1 MMMWHVKTWKFCK
14 LKNSKYFY
22 GKKFWQWRW
31 ENIEL
36 QRQWR
41 HHLTFKIYIFIIVD
55 SRFSL
60 SFLADLET
68 PLCVDLDDYFLQS
81 DSDSSVDFFGE
92 RTFWLLNLFEK
103 SPEEI
108 ALWWLE
114 AFYGLVPFL
123 QEKIKCIDGA
133 TNFAYLTLK
142 KTIQH
147 EILKPLCILLLI
159 RKTSYDISNIIEET
173 VRWVQ
178 H

>member
-1 MMMWHVKTWKFCK
+1 MAKI
-14 LKNSKYFY
+14 
-22 GKKFWQWRW
+22 FWQWRC

-36 QRQWR
+36 QRQRR
-41 HHLTFKIYIFIIVD
+41 HHLIFKIYL
-55 SRFSL
+55 SFSSL
-60 SFLADLET
+60 TQVFLSFSFLADLET

-142 KTIQH
+142 KTIRLK
-147 EILKPLCILLLI
+147 ILKPLCILLLI

-173 VRWVQ
+173 IRWGLY
-178 H
+178 